1 MARQGTADELPS
13 GALGS
18 PYHTGGRQSLFFRPA
33 RCHTGRGKPG
43 FLFGIHPM
51 STRRHPTRRTFLA
64 HTTTAA
70 ATSGFVPYFPWT
82 ATAFANQAAND

>member
-1 MARQGTADELPS
+1 
-13 GALGS
+13 
-18 PYHTGGRQSLFFRPA
+18 
-33 RCHTGRGKPG
+33 
-43 FLFGIHPM
+43 M